1 MRKLCILEQARG
13 VKGGSRGGG
22 GDGLTSSG
30 RQLSAGGG
38 HTKPR
43 SADQEREKKEIREEK
58 EVKGEKEEKEEKE
71 ERGLLLLLL
80 LKGRKLHFLVDGG
93 HLVCWG
99 PF

>member
-1 MRKLCILEQARG
+1 MNAVSEETLYPGAGKG

-43 SADQEREKKEIREEK
+43 CRPEM
-58 EVKGEKEEKEEKE
+58 KEEEE
-71 ERGLLLLLL
+71 ERGREPR
-80 LKGRKLHFLVDGG
+80 GEGGGGVEERKLGE
-93 HLVCWG
+93 
-99 PF
+99 